1 MSEENM
7 SISEKKIDNGV
18 MSNAT
23 WEQFAKGDMM
33 NFLILHN
40 LQKVTADD
48 GAGKKATVKIN
59 SKGEYNISYTSSEVM

>member
-1 MSEENM
+1 MSENN
-7 SISEKKIDNGV
+7 SISEQKIESGA
-18 MSNAT
+18 MSNAM

-48 GAGKKATVKIN
+48 GNGKKATVKIN
-59 SKGEYNISYTSSEVM
+59 SKGEYNVTYTSAEVM